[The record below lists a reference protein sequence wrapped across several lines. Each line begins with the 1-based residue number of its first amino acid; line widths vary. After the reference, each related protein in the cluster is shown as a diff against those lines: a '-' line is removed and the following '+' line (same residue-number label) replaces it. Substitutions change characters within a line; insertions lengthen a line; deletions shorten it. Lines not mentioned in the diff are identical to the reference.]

1 MPEGWCEPKEPKTAR
16 RGAPVPKNPVT
27 KREEPRKFYSP
38 RFGALY
44 FLGDDVETREMRVLK
59 MRSGAQ
65 NPGTLGS
72 GGLGAIPSINGCGL
86 VNSLH
91 GSGQT
96 ILIPGF
102 DCDSNGI
109 RTPFWCLQK
118 GVQKNTVKELRVA
131 FWATPPARKRHHFFL
146 QCPNCFFILMQDD
159 TIEPIA
165 FLAAVS
171 HCKFTEG
178 GKIGK
183 PPPILKNSPS

>member
-1 MPEGWCEPKEPKTAR
+1 MAR

-44 FLGDDVETREMRVLK
+44 FLGDDVETREMRVPK

-131 FWATPPARKRHHFFL
+131 FWATPPARKRHHFFYNVRTVSSSSCKMIL
-146 QCPNCFFILMQDD
+146 LNLLLSWQQCP
-159 TIEPIA
+159 IA
-165 FLAAVS
+165 SLES
-171 HCKFTEG
+171 RW
-178 GKIGK
+178 
-183 PPPILKNSPS
+183 